1 MRHLV
6 LSLLL
11 LVCFLFP
18 GSDLSAQTKR
28 QLNGRFTIDGIYQT
42 ADVIY
47 SITGQFADPMG
58 IFPAADIR
66 QGDRIIDYS
75 GNSYEIQT
83 VTAAGSFI
91 SASAKALETGPT
103 ILRTLGAGIIYRP
116 TAKGFALTVPDAS
129 AALTSAVLN
138 SSMITIDEK
147 TPTFSYGTSLPASSY
162 KLGDVIHNTTEAK
175 YYKLTSGGWS
185 VVSASDIP
193 YSFDSDISAVPP
205 GVKGDLVQM
214 FFTGKVYFF
223 DGSSWN
229 LPTELATLPA
239 TVRFGDIFYVTVEQK
254 LYMAD
259 VNSNWVPISGSTIPG
274 GNNTNLPTNSKP
286 GDLFFNTDTNTL
298 LVYNVDGRWVEVSTD
313 GSTPGGAVNPDAAS
327 TKIKEGSL
335 FYNNVDHALYVYNGN
350 AWVPVGNTLLAG
362 QIYVG
367 NASNVAVSVPLS
379 GDATIS
385 NTGKLTIKNQA
396 VSDAKLDKANIPL
409 SGFGSPSDNVAM
421 GDGFSNFKIV
431 NLGNPSAA
439 SDAVTKGYVDA
450 LFANPSSLGLAS
462 GSFFVGSASNKAVAI
477 SKSLIPISGFDKA
490 AANVSM
496 GSGIAGGNFRIVNMS
511 DPTGAQDAAT
521 KNYVDNRIINPGN
534 LALPT
539 GYLLIGNNVSVGS
552 GVAKNTIPLS
562 GFGPATADV
571 ALGGYRLTSVADPTT
586 AQDAATKNYV
596 DTKIIQP
603 SNIALSAGLFLVG
616 NAGGKA
622 TPTDKSTIPLS
633 GFGLPT
639 AGISLGNFK
648 ITDLSMPL
656 DKNDAAPKGYVDSLF
671 SNPNTSLALP
681 VGKLF
686 LGNSS
691 GKADAVLKTSIPL
704 SGFGKAVDNIQM
716 GDASSMFNI
725 NFLADPIYAQDAATK
740 SYVDQKVSN
749 PSSLNLSTGSI
760 LVGSASNVA
769 ESVPKNSV
777 PLSEFGSA
785 VQDISLGNNKIVNL
799 ADPTAEQE
807 AATKKYVDG
816 KVGSAPT
823 GTAPPANPIAGSTYY
838 NTTDKTFYVYDGS
851 QWVPV
856 DNKLAKD
863 QFYVG
868 DASNNAVAI
877 AKNAIPLSGFGAAAA
892 DVDFG
897 SHKISNLADPSTD
910 QEAATKKYV
919 DGKTGSVPSATTPP
933 ANPVAGSTYYNTTD
947 KTFYVYDGN
956 QWVPVDNK
964 LAKDQFYVGDVNNKA
979 VATAKSAIALS
990 GFGAAAA
997 DVDLGSHKIANLADP
1012 TADSD
1017 GVNKKYVDSQNPLVF
1032 AATFPTNPK
1041 AGTLFYM
1048 TGVNR
1053 LYYYNGT
1060 RWGALDDEL
1069 SEGSMYVGNSL
1080 NQAMP
1085 TVKSAIPLSG
1095 FGAATADINLG
1106 SHKISNL
1113 ADPSTDQEAATK
1125 KYVDGKTGSVPS
1137 ATTPPANPVA
1147 GSTYYNT
1154 TDKTFYVYDGSQWVP
1169 VDNKLAKDQFYVG
1182 DVNNKAVATAKNTI
1196 PLSGFAAAT
1205 ADIDLGSKKI
1215 SNLAD
1220 PSTDQEAATKKYV
1233 DGKAGSVPSGPT
1245 PPASP
1250 TVGSTYYNTTTKT
1263 FMVYDGS
1270 QWVPVDN
1277 GNALS
1282 QGHFLVGDASNKAV
1296 ATAKADIP
1304 LSGFGAPATDLS
1316 IGGKRLLDVATPILP
1331 TDGANKTYVD
1341 VLVSTVGGNYM
1352 TKSVYDANSNNKVD
1366 DADKV
1371 NGLTVETAVPVN
1383 AIFTDDKVR
1392 VGASGAS
1399 KYLSSTDFDDSGS
1412 DISIKSLTLSKIAP
1426 VTANSIIGNNTAVA
1440 SAPKELSADEVK
1452 ALLALNNVDN
1462 TKDATKNV
1470 YSATRLTTPITIN
1483 GVPFDGSS
1491 NISVPGD
1498 NLGNHTATQNLKT
1511 LTYSISSD
1519 GQDGRGLSFESSG
1532 SAILAQDLT
1541 VKGNLYTPSDL
1552 RLKTKIETL
1561 GNVLQSLE
1569 KMRGVRFEYKDQKK
1583 YAKGPKIGVIAQEL
1597 KKYYPEMVT
1606 IGADGFYKVDYS
1618 QLTGVL
1624 IQAVKEQQLKMKLQ
1638 QQEIVELQMRLDKQQ
1653 QQIDSILKKLDK

>member
-1 MRHLV
+1 MASHLV
-6 LSLLL
+6 CKVNLFYGSVLRLIL
-11 LVCFLFP
+11 MVSFLASFP
-18 GSDLSAQTKR
+18 SISFAQTV
-28 QLNGRFTIDGIYQT
+28 LNGRFKITLLDMPSNPASTYKIGGDFQDPTYVYSADSILAGDIITDATGKIYRIDNIIKEAKGSTYIE
-42 ADVIY
+42 ADVTY
-47 SITGQFADPMG
+47 LKGAVYAFDTYPAYGQTGTLFRPTSNGYPIATFDPENDNRNLM
-58 IFPAADIR
+58 ISVQNAAIQAIDADITKFT
-66 QGDRIIDYS
+66 S
-75 GNSYEIQT
+75 GT
-83 VTAAGSFI
+83 TAEMPL
-91 SASAKALETGPT
+91 SAK
-103 ILRTLGAGIIYRP
+103 LGS
-116 TAKGFALTVPDAS
+116 GF
-129 AALTSAVLN
+129 
-138 SSMITIDEK
+138 
-147 TPTFSYGTSLPASSY
+147 Y
-162 KLGDVIHNTTEAK
+162 NTTENKLYLFNGTTWIPIGSGSVPSGTSAEFPTTAK
-175 YYKLTSGGWS
+175 TGDMYFNIDDKNTYIFDGGWHK
-185 VVSASDIP
+185 
-193 YSFDSDISAVPP
+193 IS
-205 GVKGDLVQM
+205 
-214 FFTGKVYFF
+214 T
-223 DGSSWN
+223 N
-229 LPTELATLPA
+229 
-239 TVRFGDIFYVTVEQK
+239 
-254 LYMAD
+254 
-259 VNSNWVPISGSTIPG
+259 GSTPTG
-274 GNNTNLPTNSKP
+274 VTNPSTMRE
-286 GDLFFNTDTNTL
+286 GDLFYNTSEH
-298 LVYNVDGRWVEVSTD
+298 R
-313 GSTPGGAVNPDAAS
+313 
-327 TKIKEGSL
+327 
-335 FYNNVDHALYVYNGN
+335 LYVYNGSLWVPAGSTLSN
-350 AWVPVGNTLLAG
+350 GYVLVGNSSNVPVG
-362 QIYVG
+362 
-367 NASNVAVSVPLS
+367 VPLS
-379 GDATIS
+379 GDATIT
-385 NTGKLTIKNQA
+385 NAGKLTIKTKAIN
-396 VSDAKLDKANIPL
+396 DDKLDKANIPL
-409 SGFGSPSDNVAM
+409 SGFGIATADVAL
-421 GDGFSNFKIV
+421 GDGSTNYKIT
-431 NLGNPSAA
+431 NLANPSAPQ
-439 SDAVTKGYVDA
+439 DAVTKSYLDFM
-450 LFANPSSLGLAS
+450 FANPSSTLSLPTGNL
-462 GSFFVGSASNKAVAI
+462 FVGNS
-477 SKSLIPISGFDKA
+477 SGKA
-490 AANVSM
+490 AAVTKSSIPLSGFGNPNANVSL
-496 GSGIAGGNFRIVNMS
+496 GDGTANYKIVNLAN
-511 DPTGAQDAAT
+511 PTNNQDAAT
-521 KNYVDNRIINPGN
+521 KNYVDNRSIAPSNMA
-534 LALPT
+534 LAN
-539 GYLLIGNNVSVGS
+539 GMLLMGDLS
-552 GVAKNTIPLS
+552 GRASAVAKNTIALSSFGSPSADLNLATFRLTGVGEPTAPQDAVTKNYVDTRVINPQSVSLPTGNLLLGDATGKASAITPSSVSLSSFGIPVSDIPMGGMKVTGLGNPIADEDAVNKKYIDGLFANPADNLALQTNYFFIGGPSGKAGAVAKNTIALS
-562 GFGPATADV
+562 GFGKAIDNVKMGDATTQYSINF
-571 ALGGYRLTSVADPTT
+571 LADPMFP
-586 AQDAATKNYV
+586 QDAATKNYV
-596 DTKIIQP
+596 DTK
-603 SNIALSAGLFLVG
+603 L
-616 NAGGKA
+616 A
-622 TPTDKSTIPLS
+622 T
-633 GFGLPT
+633 
-639 AGISLGNFK
+639 
-648 ITDLSMPL
+648 
-656 DKNDAAPKGYVDSLF
+656 
-671 SNPNTSLALP
+671 
-681 VGKLF
+681 
-686 LGNSS
+686 
-691 GKADAVLKTSIPL
+691 
-704 SGFGKAVDNIQM
+704 
-716 GDASSMFNI
+716 
-725 NFLADPIYAQDAATK
+725 
-740 SYVDQKVSN
+740 
-749 PSSLNLSTGSI
+749 PSSLTIPSGSI
-760 LVGSASNVA
+760 LVGNASNQAEATPKSSLPITDFGPASGNLMMGDGATNFNIKNVA
-769 ESVPKNSV
+769 EPIDDQD
-777 PLSEFGSA
+777 A
-785 VQDISLGNNKIVNL
+785 V
-799 ADPTAEQE
+799 
-807 AATKKYVDG
+807 TKKYVDEKAG
-816 KVGSAPT
+816 IPT
-823 GTAPPANPIAGSTYY
+823 GSVAPSPAQAGSTYY
-838 NTTDKTFYVYDGS
+838 NTTDKTLYVYDGS

-863 QFYVG
+863 QFYIG
-868 DASNNAVAI
+868 DASNKAVAI

-1113 ADPSTDQEAATK
+1113 ADPSADQEAATK

-1426 VTANSIIGNNTAVA
+1426 VAANSIIGNNTAVA

-1653 QQIDSILKKLDK
+1653 QQIDSILKKLDN